1 MEMLNVNKLK
11 TVPIDLTKL
20 SDIVDND
27 IVKKQC
33 MISLLQYLIIKS

>member
-1 MEMLNVNKLK
+1 MLNVNKLK

-33 MISLLQYLIIKS
+33 MISLLQSLMVNS

>member
-33 MISLLQYLIIKS
+33 MISLLQYLMVKS

>member
-20 SDIVDND
+20 SDIVDNH

-33 MISLLQYLIIKS
+33 MISLLQYLMVKS

>member
-33 MISLLQYLIIKS
+33 MISLLQYLMLNS

>member
-1 MEMLNVNKLK
+1 MLNVNKLK

-33 MISLLQYLIIKS
+33 MISLLQYLMVKS

>member
-1 MEMLNVNKLK
+1 MLNVNKLK

-33 MISLLQYLIIKS
+33 MISLLQYLMLNS

>member
-1 MEMLNVNKLK
+1 MLNVNKLK

-27 IVKKQC
+27 IVKKQSL
-33 MISLLQYLIIKS
+33 ISLLQYFMVKS

>member
-1 MEMLNVNKLK
+1 MLNVNKLK

-33 MISLLQYLIIKS
+33 MISLLQYLMVNS